1 MGGHGSAKPSPVFP
15 IDNREKKT
23 RSRGV
28 NAHTGVL
35 RLVAITG
42 WPLHPAT
49 DHLSPAS
56 STGGLATW
64 GRVLKSICSTLR
76 VRQHTGSRVCHA
88 ACPQRSRAG
97 EAGRPVPRQQAS
109 LSSRPLTLKG
119 RAFASNLSLEEKLSS
134 DVTSLTLLNS
144 FSCCFLARMMD
155 AAIPVVGSLPSLPSR
170 PGRPLTYHLAGGLT
184 PDSSLSTGRG
194 VKRGARIWGTDTT
207 SNVVVQIRKKD

>member
-76 VRQHTGSRVCHA
+76 VRQHTGSRVPRRMPA
-88 ACPQRSRAG
+88 AKPCRR
-97 EAGRPVPRQQAS
+97 GRTSSAETTGISLISPAHTQGAS
-109 LSSRPLTLKG
+109 LC
-119 RAFASNLSLEEKLSS
+119 EQ
-134 DVTSLTLLNS
+134 
-144 FSCCFLARMMD
+144 
-155 AAIPVVGSLPSLPSR
+155 PV
-170 PGRPLTYHLAGGLT
+170 AGGEVVLRRHEPQIAKLLLMLLLGENDGRRHPCSRVSAVSAEPAGAP
-184 PDSSLSTGRG
+184 PDLPPGWRVDS
-194 VKRGARIWGTDTT
+194 
-207 SNVVVQIRKKD
+207 